1 MVGIRRKV
9 RSACLVI
16 PACILRNNRSGP
28 SIPSNIKFKAKETWI
43 LAVQILTDPEEC
55 HNLPLSMDLEMW
67 SLCPLIM
74 DPGIRLLLI
83 MDPGN
88 RHLLITDLLGNRH
101 IPTTDRGNLCH
112 PIMDPES
119 ITDLENN
126 HLHTISMTG
135 RLVLEKW
142 DRQPHTTEAGMV
154 RHILNRECRSTTP
167 EIWFKIWFSTAIM
180 EWAKAM
186 EGKT

>member
-1 MVGIRRKV
+1 MVGIRKKV
-9 RSACLVI
+9 RCACRVI
-16 PACILRNNRSGP
+16 PAYILRNNRSDP
-28 SIPSNIKFKAKETWI
+28 SIPSNTKFKANETWI

-74 DPGIRLLLI
+74 DPG
-83 MDPGN
+83 N
-88 RHLLITDLLGNRH
+88 RHLLITDLGNRH

-112 PIMDPES
+112 PIMDLES
-119 ITDLENN
+119 ITDLENS

-142 DRQPHTTEAGMV
+142 DRQPHTMEAGMV
-154 RHILNRECRSTTP
+154 RPILNRECRSTIP